1 MLSKRSAG
9 IVILL
14 GVVTFYT
21 LGTGFD
27 FFFRLLYALLL
38 ILGIGFGWAW
48 LNLRGLEVRL
58 TRAGSRGQA
67 GEYLEGEVQLIN
79 RHRLPKSWLEVVE
92 VSDLP
97 DYTTGRGV
105 ALVRDQRR
113 TWKTRTYL
121 ARRGVYQT
129 GQVEVSSQDPFGLFR
144 LRRRFLQT
152 QAYTVLPAPQPL
164 PDLDPRLAH
173 LPSESRAYRRTNHVT
188 PNFSSVR
195 EYAEG
200 DSFRHIHWPY
210 TARMNTLM
218 VKESDEGMSAEAWLV
233 LDLQRSVQAG
243 SDLTDN
249 TEELGVTI
257 AASLAQRMVDLSLPV
272 GLASSGA
279 ENHIIRPDSSS
290 AQLGKLMEALAEA
303 QALGR
308 TALERFL
315 YELRP
320 QFSQFNTV
328 TVITAST
335 RPEWVSALASLRR
348 QGVKV
353 AAVLV
358 DPQDF
363 GSADSLEPV
372 LNALLLNQI
381 PVYRVPRGQAING
394 ALRNP
399 VVGADGDAPPDPS
412 AATQASVGVT
422 S

>member
-1 MLSKRSAG
+1 MLNKRSVG
-9 IVILL
+9 VVILL
-14 GVVTFYT
+14 GVVTFYA

-38 ILGIGFGWAW
+38 VLGIGFGWAW

-58 TRAGSRGQA
+58 TRTANRGQV
-67 GEYLEGEVQLIN
+67 GGYLEGQVQVIN
-79 RHRLPKSWLEVVE
+79 RFRLPKSWLEVVE

-113 TWKTRTYL
+113 TWKTQTYL
-121 ARRGVYQT
+121 ARRGVYRT
-129 GQVEVSSQDPFGLFR
+129 GQIEIISHDPFGMFR
-144 LRRRFLQT
+144 LRRRFLPPQE
-152 QAYTVLPAPQPL
+152 YTVFPAPQPL

-173 LPSESRAYRRTNHVT
+173 LPSESRAHRPTNHIT

-195 EYAEG
+195 EYAVG

-218 VKESDEGMSAEAWLV
+218 VKDFDEGISAEAWLV

-243 SDLTDN
+243 SDLVDN

-257 AASLAQRMVDLSLPV
+257 AASLVQRLVDLSMPV
-272 GLASSGA
+272 GLAASG
-279 ENHIIRPDSSS
+279 EGTHLIRPDSSP
-290 AQLGKLMEALAEA
+290 AQLGKLMEALAQV
-303 QALGR
+303 QARGR
-308 TALERFL
+308 TSLERFI
-315 YELRP
+315 YDLRP

-328 TVITAST
+328 TVITPSS
-335 RPEWVSALASLRR
+335 RPEWVPALASLQRH
-348 QGVKV
+348 GVKV

-363 GSADSLEPV
+363 GRADSQEPV
-372 LNALLLNQI
+372 LNALALNQI
-381 PVYRVPRGQAING
+381 PTYRVPRGQVLNE
-394 ALRNP
+394 ALRNALEGTLGTP
-399 VVGADGDAPPDPS
+399 TPAS
-412 AATQASVGVT
+412 AQGVEVAR
-422 S
+422 